1 MAAEFNAL
9 KYIQFIPYNGKQVF
23 FVDYS
28 ECKDKWEMIKL
39 LEASADFY
47 RRSDTKLLS
56 LSDFHNIKGSSEF
69 MDTAK
74 RLNKEVLDE
83 NTEKGAVLGVTG
95 LKKVLLQGY
104 NMVAKQKLMPFDTK
118 EEALKYLAG

>member
-1 MAAEFNAL
+1 MESSFDPL
-9 KYIQFIPYNGKQVF
+9 QYIQFIAHNGKEIF

-28 ECKDKWEMIKL
+28 QCKDKWEMIKL

-47 RRSDTKLLS
+47 RRSNTKILS

-69 MDTAK
+69 MDAAK
-74 RLNKEVLDE
+74 KLNKEVLDDW
-83 NTEKGAVLGVTG
+83 TEKGAVIGVSG

-104 NMVAKQKLMPFDTK
+104 NLIASQKLIPFDTK
-118 EEALKYLAG
+118 EEALKYLAE

>member
-1 MAAEFNAL
+1 MESPFDPL
-9 KYIQFIPYNGKQVF
+9 QYIQFIAHNGKQVF

-28 ECKDKWEMIKL
+28 QCKDKWEMIKL

-47 RRSDTKLLS
+47 RRSTTKLLS

-69 MDTAK
+69 MDAAK
-74 RLNKEVLDE
+74 RLNKEIIDE
-83 NTEKGAVLGVTG
+83 KTEKGAVLGVTG

-104 NMVAKQKLMPFDTK
+104 NMIAKQKLMPFDSK

>member
-1 MAAEFNAL
+1 MESSFDPL
-9 KYIQFIPYNGKQVF
+9 QHIKFIDHNGKQIF

-28 ECKDKWEMIKL
+28 HCKDKWEMIKL

-74 RLNKEVLDE
+74 RLNREVLDE
-83 NTEKGAVLGVTG
+83 WTEKGAVIGVAG

-104 NMVAKQKLMPFDTK
+104 NLIASQKLIPFDTK
-118 EEALKYLAG
+118 EEALKYLAE